1 MKTLSNDELI
11 KKIKKI
17 KELRGEEKRILAL
30 LLEYLHEL
38 DNRKLYREL
47 GYPSLF
53 AFCTKALGYSE
64 GAAFRRIA
72 AARALS
78 VCPELCQQIETGKL
92 SLCTAVEVAKV
103 LTVENKEQVLAAGA
117 GKSNRAVKE
126 ALIPFQRESLPAKRA
141 ETVRVK
147 RVATG
152 TTPLLAQKG
161 DSQKRFS
168 VTLELDESEMSLLEE
183 AQKLLSARKL
193 KDTVLRAAKQV
204 VIREK
209 RLTRYRDR
217 RAQKS
222 LSTSKV
228 ETDKSTGGVL
238 NRAARLSR
246 YIPASVKHQVTK
258 RDSGRCSYI
267 APDGTMCCET
277 RNLEYDHVFPFAL
290 GGKSTVENLRLVCRA
305 HNQLYAER
313 VFGKERIQNIIH
325 LDS

>member
-1 MKTLSNDELI
+1 MNTLSNDELV
-11 KKIKKI
+11 KKIE
-17 KELRGEEKRILAL
+17 ELRGEEKRILAL

-78 VCPELCQQIETGKL
+78 ICPELRQQIETGKL
-92 SLCTAVEVAKV
+92 SLCTAAEVAKV
-103 LTVENKEQVLAAGA
+103 ITVENKEQVLAAGA

-126 ALIPFQRESLPAKRA
+126 ALVPFQRESLPAKRV

-152 TTPLLAQKG
+152 AAPLIEQKG

-168 VTLELDESEMSLLEE
+168 ITLELDESEMTLLEE

-204 VIREK
+204 IARER
-209 RLTRYRDR
+209 RLTTLRER

-228 ETDKSTGGVL
+228 VTSPAKCQTGKP
-238 NRAARLSR
+238 SR
-246 YIPASVKHQVTK
+246 YIAAGVRHAVAK
-258 RDSGRCSYI
+258 RDGNRCSYI
-267 APDGTMCCET
+267 APDGTRCCET
-277 RNLEYDHVFPFAL
+277 GNLELDHIEPWAL
-290 GGKSTVENLRLVCRA
+290 GGKNTAQNLRLVCKA
-305 HNQLYAER
+305 HNQLYAEQI
-313 VFGKERIQNIIH
+313 FGREMIQSIVR
-325 LDS
+325 SRQ